1 MIYDMYL
8 YIEIYIKKREQL
20 NCSLLTYELL
30 TERSSRIVFIKSFAD
45 LYPSVV

>member
-8 YIEIYIKKREQL
+8 YIEIYIKREQL
-20 NCSLLTYELL
+20 NCSLFTYELL

>member
-8 YIEIYIKKREQL
+8 YIEIYIKKEQF
-20 NCSLLTYELL
+20 NCSLLNYELL

>member
-8 YIEIYIKKREQL
+8 YIDILKKEQF
-20 NCSLLTYELL
+20 NCSLLNYELL

-45 LYPSVV
+45 L